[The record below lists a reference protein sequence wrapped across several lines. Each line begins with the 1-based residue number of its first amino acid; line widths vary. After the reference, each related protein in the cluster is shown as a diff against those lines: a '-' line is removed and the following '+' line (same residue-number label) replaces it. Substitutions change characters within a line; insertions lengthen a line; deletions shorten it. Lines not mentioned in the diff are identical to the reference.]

1 MIMKKGSICQN
12 DECRDVTLYEPCMS
26 LDEGSEC
33 MICVSCLDKGAGM
46 PMQIQRPARGPN
58 QGNICP
64 RCNTIMLLIEKP
76 KGTSVGGV
84 FGAFLF
90 AFGLI
95 RLLGNPL
102 IGILLMI
109 LGLLVSVVFRGK
121 KLVLLCPS
129 CKYEKTL

>member
-1 MIMKKGSICQN
+1 
-12 DECRDVTLYEPCMS
+12 
-26 LDEGSEC
+26 
-33 MICVSCLDKGAGM
+33 M

-109 LGLLVSVVFRGK
+109 LGLFYWFQSFLGARNLFCYARHANTK
-121 KLVLLCPS
+121 KRFSLSPH
-129 CKYEKTL
+129 TLSLGSALDN